1 MEIVKWTCTL
11 TTKEM
16 HSTYPMFECSR
27 SQDNCPNACYVHDKQ
42 HDDGCT
48 YTDFQE
54 FLDCN
59 ADKGSQTDVEHAD
72 FTRYRH
78 YASITSPFAEQL
90 LDALKK

>member
-1 MEIVKWTCTL
+1 M
-11 TTKEM
+11 
-16 HSTYPMFECSR
+16 
-27 SQDNCPNACYVHDKQ
+27 HDKQ

-72 FTRYRH
+72 FTGYRH
-78 YASITSPFAEQL
+78 CASITSPFAEQL
-90 LDALKK
+90 QDALKKIWLTQRISSTVKIGL